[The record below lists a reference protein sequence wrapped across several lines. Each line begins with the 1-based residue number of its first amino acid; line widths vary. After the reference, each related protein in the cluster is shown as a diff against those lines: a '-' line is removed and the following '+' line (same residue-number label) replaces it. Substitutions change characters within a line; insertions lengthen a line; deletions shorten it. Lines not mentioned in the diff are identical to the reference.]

1 MLPIERQKKF
11 LNLLSTKDV
20 ITISDF
26 MTKFDISIETVRRDL
41 SILEKQGKIEKVY
54 GGAKLKK
61 SILNEPAMEERM
73 VHKLKEKDLIG
84 KKCSEFIDDGDC
96 IFIDSG
102 STTYHITKHIKNKKN
117 LTIITNSIAVVN
129 ELINTNFEIII
140 IGGKIRHD
148 ELSIVTFDYIFNFSE
163 LNIQKSFICAGGV
176 TALNGI
182 SDFNMQEAV
191 TRKKIIERSKQIYVA
206 ADSSKLGR
214 DVMISIAPL
223 NKIDFIITDSFL
235 DKSIAKIFE
244 KSKTSLILA
253 YPQE

>member
-11 LNLLSTKDV
+11 LNLLSIKDV

-61 SILNEPAMEERM
+61 SILNEPVMEERM
-73 VHKLKEKDLIG
+73 VHKLKEKDWIG

-102 STTYHITKHIKNKKN
+102 STTYHITKHIKDKKN

-129 ELINTNFEIII
+129 ELINTDFEIII
-140 IGGKIRHD
+140 IGGKIRH
-148 ELSIVTFDYIFNFSE
+148 EERSIVTFDYIFNFSE

-176 TALNGI
+176 TVENGI

-223 NKIDFIITDSFL
+223 NKINFIITDSFL
-235 DKSIAKIFE
+235 DKSIANGFE
-244 KSKTSLILA
+244 KSETSLILA
-253 YPQE
+253 YPD